1 MTAISNSRFSELYT
15 PQLASAV
22 PQPQSARLEVATEL
36 PGTRQ
41 TSLQDKDQWLA
52 SIYGGTLRDLLGDNQ
67 DYREVEVDRIPWNSS
82 LGQTRALMLKLL
94 GSPAFKDWAKQN
106 DVDLS
111 KPLTIN
117 VDSGTLDV
125 TTTGAKQRNP
135 FDFSPPTPT
144 AKSLDIH
151 SFTGWP
157 LLMSVAKTL
166 AGPGNVVSFDTASTA
181 TTATIADIARF
192 HGHAVPSD
200 RILSPSQRQASI
212 QQLLDKLQDPDSDT
226 YNERFNF
233 PPQQYLNNQV
243 SELGGLNNRNAVI
256 GVISNVVNE
265 KAKDLEDL
273 EAELQFW
280 QKRSGYEETIEKL
293 QLTIKQRLQ
302 NVLDTPVEIDPTSSY
317 FRDHNLKP
325 DVAVTLRDYLVGH
338 GIVLPTNASELK
350 NIAQSLASP
359 PIEKPAHG
367 NLGGAHS
374 WPTPM
379 SNDDRRALAAMTS
392 KFLEG
397 QPENTLLA
405 YLTRGVEYR
414 QNFGASFLEDRSRGI
429 DNVLEFPN
437 VKKFALAAEREF
449 GEIASPNVI
458 ADWMLTAL
466 YDSLDPLS
474 INATSPDSNRTKVAG
489 FDLANMNLSGMN
501 AQDIYATLSDHLRE
515 TGVTNHYNGVLA
527 MEVLLARKAPELL
540 VKDIPETLT
549 KGTHSWVSFV
559 TAVARIEAEAP
570 GSTSRM
576 TYAQV
581 MMRHELAPITLA
593 DKLVEQQAQTDA
605 LKDWGVY
612 NGVLT
617 RSSTDQYSEED
628 MTKVRAAFNEQMH
641 QLNESSKTFATP
653 FPVLHEMAVA
663 SIKEQNPHLSE
674 EQIKRKVL
682 TPKDSGFLEFPGP
695 YSLVDILIN
704 AERHHKDVALDSYTS
719 SDKDIDL
726 STIALRKFT
735 NSFVVSTFEAQLSVL
750 FDRFERA
757 TQTQVKNLIS
767 KLPVEDRNIIEHG
780 KITVSREVDVT
791 YSGASSTPV
800 GLEPSPHSII
810 VQSEFVDASGRKGI
824 HTYEID
830 GPNNIIRKREDLND
844 KTPATIPGIPDKST
858 GPLPPVG
865 DSVVRTRSL
874 IPIVPD
880 GDYKEDVLAPR
891 SNDNVNN
898 APNSFASEK
907 TQYIA
912 DALVK
917 KISIRDNAES
927 LRGTTAFDG
936 EVPFWQKIEDFVVG
950 LIPGYNAV
958 KNFIAGN
965 WREGLIDVA
974 FDVFGFLLAGAGG
987 AVRAAGAGARAGSSA
1002 FGSTAKRLVRGA
1014 IGALNPI
1021 DPKGIAQGFV
1031 QEGITY
1037 LANSGPGR
1045 NNQPSFKIKY
1055 DPVKIFRNVENA
1067 TIGNANMQGTTTAI
1081 AATQKN
1087 GKWYA
1092 LDPVSKQPFG
1102 LPLKDFVPSA

>member
-15 PQLASAV
+15 PQLANAV

-67 DYREVEVDRIPWNSS
+67 DYREVEIDRIPWNSS

-94 GSPAFKDWAKQN
+94 ESPAFKDWAKQN

-125 TTTGAKQRNP
+125 TTTGSKQRNP

-157 LLMSVAKTL
+157 LLKSVAKTL

-243 SELGGLNNRNAVI
+243 SELGDLNNRNAVI
-256 GVISNVVNE
+256 GVISNVVND

-280 QKRSGYEETIEKL
+280 QKRSGYEETIEELK
-293 QLTIKQRLQ
+293 LTIKQRLQ
-302 NVLDTPVEIDPTSSY
+302 SVLDTPVEIDPTSSY

-338 GIVLPTNASELK
+338 GILLPTNASELK

-628 MTKVRAAFNEQMH
+628 MAKVRAAFNEQMH

-735 NSFVVSTFEAQLSVL
+735 NSSVVYTFETQLSVL

-767 KLPVEDRNIIEHG
+767 KLPIEDRKIIEHG
-780 KITVSREVDVT
+780 KVTISKEVDVSYEA
-791 YSGASSTPV
+791 YSQVQKRKDSSPT
-800 GLEPSPHSII
+800 SIFL
-810 VQSEFVDASGRKGI
+810 QSEFVDAQGNKGT

-830 GPNNIIRKREDLND
+830 SAKNTIRKRIDLND
-844 KTPATIPGIPDKST
+844 KIPGAISDDKINSKRLV
-858 GPLPPVG
+858 PLA
-865 DSVVRTRSL
+865 
-874 IPIVPD
+874 PD
-880 GDYKEDVLAPR
+880 GNYSDNVLAAG
-891 SNDNVNN
+891 STDAVND

-912 DALVK
+912 DAMVK

-965 WREGLIDVA
+965 WREGLTDVA

-987 AVRAAGAGARAGSSA
+987 AARAAGAGARAGSSA

-1021 DPKGIAQGFV
+1021 DPKGIAQGVV

-1067 TIGNANMQGTTTAI
+1067 TIGNASMQGTTTAI

>member
-1 MTAISNSRFSELYT
+1 MTVISNSRFSELYT
-15 PQLASAV
+15 PQLSSAV

-94 GSPAFKDWAKQN
+94 ESPAFKDWAKQN

-157 LLMSVAKTL
+157 LLKSVAKTL

-243 SELGGLNNRNAVI
+243 SELGDLNNRNAVI

-466 YDSLDPLS
+466 YDALDPLS

-735 NSFVVSTFEAQLSVL
+735 NSSVVYTFETQLSVL

-767 KLPVEDRNIIEHG
+767 KLPIEDRKIIEHG
-780 KITVSREVDVT
+780 KVTISKEVDVSYEA
-791 YSGASSTPV
+791 YSQVQKRKDSSPT
-800 GLEPSPHSII
+800 SIFL
-810 VQSEFVDASGRKGI
+810 QSEFVDAQGNKGT

-830 GPNNIIRKREDLND
+830 SAKNTIRKRIDLND
-844 KTPATIPGIPDKST
+844 KIPGAISDDKINSKRLV
-858 GPLPPVG
+858 PLA
-865 DSVVRTRSL
+865 
-874 IPIVPD
+874 PD
-880 GDYKEDVLAPR
+880 GNY
-891 SNDNVNN
+891 SDNVLTAGSTDAVND

-912 DALVK
+912 DAMVK

>member
-1 MTAISNSRFSELYT
+1 MTVISNSRFSELYT
-15 PQLASAV
+15 PQLANAV

-36 PGTRQ
+36 SQTRRQ
-41 TSLQDKDQWLA
+41 TSLQNKDQWLA
-52 SIYGGTLRDLLGDNQ
+52 SIYGGALQDLLGDNQ
-67 DYREVEVDRIPWNSS
+67 DYREVKIDRIPWNSS

-94 GSPAFKDWAKQN
+94 ESPAFKDWAKQN

-125 TTTGAKQRNP
+125 TTTGSKQRNP

-151 SFTGWP
+151 SFIGWP

-181 TTATIADIARF
+181 TTATVADIARF
-192 HGHAVPSD
+192 HGHAVPSG
-200 RILSPSQRQASI
+200 RILSPSERQASI

-233 PPQQYLNNQV
+233 PPQQYLNKQV
-243 SELGGLNNRNAVI
+243 SELGDLNNRNAVI
-256 GVISNVVNE
+256 GVISNVVND

-293 QLTIKQRLQ
+293 KLTIKQGLQ
-302 NVLDTPVEIDPTSSY
+302 NVLDTPVQIDPTSSY

-338 GIVLPTNASELK
+338 GMVFPTNASELK

-405 YLTRGVEYR
+405 YLTRGIDY
-414 QNFGASFLEDRSRGI
+414 QQGLSEDFRDNRSRAI
-429 DNVLEFPN
+429 DRVLGFSNVQ
-437 VKKFALAAEREF
+437 KFALAAEREL

-628 MTKVRAAFNEQMH
+628 MAKVRAAFNEQMH

-735 NSFVVSTFEAQLSVL
+735 NSSVVYTFETQLSVL

-767 KLPVEDRNIIEHG
+767 KLPIEDRKIIEHG
-780 KITVSREVDVT
+780 KVTISKEVDVSYEA
-791 YSGASSTPV
+791 YSQVQKRKDSSPT
-800 GLEPSPHSII
+800 SIFL
-810 VQSEFVDASGRKGI
+810 QSEFVDAQGNKGT

-830 GPNNIIRKREDLND
+830 SAKNTIRKRIDLND
-844 KTPATIPGIPDKST
+844 KIPGAISDDKINSKRLV
-858 GPLPPVG
+858 PLA
-865 DSVVRTRSL
+865 
-874 IPIVPD
+874 PD
-880 GDYKEDVLAPR
+880 GNYSDNVLAAG
-891 SNDNVNN
+891 STDAVND

-912 DALVK
+912 DAMVK

-987 AVRAAGAGARAGSSA
+987 AARAAGAGARAGSSA

-1021 DPKGIAQGFV
+1021 DPKGIAQGVV

>member
-1 MTAISNSRFSELYT
+1 M
-15 PQLASAV
+15 
-22 PQPQSARLEVATEL
+22 
-36 PGTRQ
+36 
-41 TSLQDKDQWLA
+41 
-52 SIYGGTLRDLLGDNQ
+52 
-67 DYREVEVDRIPWNSS
+67 
-82 LGQTRALMLKLL
+82 
-94 GSPAFKDWAKQN
+94 
-106 DVDLS
+106 
-111 KPLTIN
+111 
-117 VDSGTLDV
+117 
-125 TTTGAKQRNP
+125 
-135 FDFSPPTPT
+135 
-144 AKSLDIH
+144 
-151 SFTGWP
+151 
-157 LLMSVAKTL
+157 
-166 AGPGNVVSFDTASTA
+166 
-181 TTATIADIARF
+181 
-192 HGHAVPSD
+192 
-200 RILSPSQRQASI
+200 
-212 QQLLDKLQDPDSDT
+212 
-226 YNERFNF
+226 
-233 PPQQYLNNQV
+233 
-243 SELGGLNNRNAVI
+243 
-256 GVISNVVNE
+256 
-265 KAKDLEDL
+265 
-273 EAELQFW
+273 
-280 QKRSGYEETIEKL
+280 
-293 QLTIKQRLQ
+293 Q

-466 YDSLDPLS
+466 YDALDPLS

-628 MTKVRAAFNEQMH
+628 MAKVRAAFNEQMH

-735 NSFVVSTFEAQLSVL
+735 NSSVVYTFETQLSVL

-767 KLPVEDRNIIEHG
+767 KLPIEDRKIIEHG
-780 KITVSREVDVT
+780 KVTISKEVDVSYEA
-791 YSGASSTPV
+791 YSQVQKRKDSSPT
-800 GLEPSPHSII
+800 SIFL
-810 VQSEFVDASGRKGI
+810 QSEFVDAQGNKGT

-830 GPNNIIRKREDLND
+830 SAKNTIRKRIDLND
-844 KTPATIPGIPDKST
+844 KIPGAISDDKINSKRLV
-858 GPLPPVG
+858 PLA
-865 DSVVRTRSL
+865 
-874 IPIVPD
+874 PD
-880 GDYKEDVLAPR
+880 GNY
-891 SNDNVNN
+891 SDNVLTAGSTDAVND

-912 DALVK
+912 DAMVK

-987 AVRAAGAGARAGSSA
+987 AARAAGAGARAGSSA
-1002 FGSTAKRLVRGA
+1002 FGSTAKRLVRGT

-1037 LANSGPGR
+1037 LPNSGPGR

>member
-1 MTAISNSRFSELYT
+1 MTVISNSRFSELYT
-15 PQLASAV
+15 PQLSSAV

-94 GSPAFKDWAKQN
+94 ESPAFKDWAKQN

-157 LLMSVAKTL
+157 LLKSVAKTL

-243 SELGGLNNRNAVI
+243 SELGDLNNRNAVI

-466 YDSLDPLS
+466 YDALDPLS

-719 SDKDIDL
+719 SDRDIDL

-735 NSFVVSTFEAQLSVL
+735 NSSVVYTFETQLSVL

-767 KLPVEDRNIIEHG
+767 KLPIEDRKIIEHG
-780 KITVSREVDVT
+780 KVTISKEVDVSYEA
-791 YSGASSTPV
+791 YSQVQKRKDSSPT
-800 GLEPSPHSII
+800 SIFL
-810 VQSEFVDASGRKGI
+810 QSEFVDAQGNKGT

-830 GPNNIIRKREDLND
+830 SAKNTIRKRIDLND
-844 KTPATIPGIPDKST
+844 KIPGAISDDKINSKRLV
-858 GPLPPVG
+858 PLA
-865 DSVVRTRSL
+865 
-874 IPIVPD
+874 PD
-880 GDYKEDVLAPR
+880 GNY
-891 SNDNVNN
+891 SDNVLTAGSTDAVND

-912 DALVK
+912 DAMVK

-974 FDVFGFLLAGAGG
+974 FDVFGFLL
-987 AVRAAGAGARAGSSA
+987 ARAGSSA

>member
-41 TSLQDKDQWLA
+41 TSLQDKVQWLA

-243 SELGGLNNRNAVI
+243 SELGDLNNRNAVI

-350 NIAQSLASP
+350 NIAQSLASH

-628 MTKVRAAFNEQMH
+628 MAKVRAAFNEQMH

-735 NSFVVSTFEAQLSVL
+735 NSSVVYTFETQLSVL

-767 KLPVEDRNIIEHG
+767 KLPIEDRKIIEHG
-780 KITVSREVDVT
+780 KVTISKEVDVSYEA
-791 YSGASSTPV
+791 YSQVQKRKDSSPT
-800 GLEPSPHSII
+800 SIFL
-810 VQSEFVDASGRKGI
+810 QSEFVDAQGNKGT

-830 GPNNIIRKREDLND
+830 SAKNTIRKRIDLND
-844 KTPATIPGIPDKST
+844 KIPGAISDDKINSKRLV
-858 GPLPPVG
+858 PLA
-865 DSVVRTRSL
+865 
-874 IPIVPD
+874 PD
-880 GDYKEDVLAPR
+880 GNYSDNVLAAG
-891 SNDNVNN
+891 STDAVND

-912 DALVK
+912 DAMVK

-987 AVRAAGAGARAGSSA
+987 AARAAGAGARAGSSA
-1002 FGSTAKRLVRGA
+1002 FGSTAKRLVRGT

>member
-15 PQLASAV
+15 PQLANAV

-67 DYREVEVDRIPWNSS
+67 DYREVEIDRIPWNSS

-94 GSPAFKDWAKQN
+94 ESPAFKDWAKQN

-125 TTTGAKQRNP
+125 TTTGSKQRNP

-157 LLMSVAKTL
+157 LLKSVAKTL

-243 SELGGLNNRNAVI
+243 SELGDLNNRNAVI
-256 GVISNVVNE
+256 GVISNVVND

-280 QKRSGYEETIEKL
+280 QKRSGYEETIEELK
-293 QLTIKQRLQ
+293 LTIKQRLQ
-302 NVLDTPVEIDPTSSY
+302 SVLDTPVEIDPTSSY

-338 GIVLPTNASELK
+338 GILLPTNASELK

-628 MTKVRAAFNEQMH
+628 MAKVRAAFNEQMH

-735 NSFVVSTFEAQLSVL
+735 NSSVVYTFETQLSVL

-767 KLPVEDRNIIEHG
+767 KLPIEDRKIIEHG
-780 KITVSREVDVT
+780 KVTISKEVDVSYEA
-791 YSGASSTPV
+791 YSQVQKRKDSSPT
-800 GLEPSPHSII
+800 SIFL
-810 VQSEFVDASGRKGI
+810 QSEFVDAQGNKGT
-824 HTYEID
+824 HTYEMD
-830 GPNNIIRKREDLND
+830 SAKNTIRKRIDLND
-844 KTPATIPGIPDKST
+844 KIPGAISDDKINSKRLV
-858 GPLPPVG
+858 PLA
-865 DSVVRTRSL
+865 
-874 IPIVPD
+874 PD
-880 GDYKEDVLAPR
+880 GNYSDNVLAAG
-891 SNDNVNN
+891 STDAVND

-912 DALVK
+912 DAMVK

-965 WREGLIDVA
+965 WREGLTDVA

-987 AVRAAGAGARAGSSA
+987 AARAAGAGARAGSSA

-1021 DPKGIAQGFV
+1021 DPKGIAQGVV

-1067 TIGNANMQGTTTAI
+1067 TIGNASMQGTTTAI

>member
-151 SFTGWP
+151 RFTGWP

-243 SELGGLNNRNAVI
+243 SELGDLNNRNAVI

-350 NIAQSLASP
+350 NIVQSLASP

-458 ADWMLTAL
+458 ADWVLTAL

-628 MTKVRAAFNEQMH
+628 MAKVRAAFNEQMH

-767 KLPVEDRNIIEHG
+767 KLPVEDRKIIEHG
-780 KITVSREVDVT
+780 NVTVSKEVDVSYEA
-791 YSGASSTPV
+791 YSQVQKRKDSSPT
-800 GLEPSPHSII
+800 SIFL
-810 VQSEFVDASGRKGI
+810 QSEFVDAQGNKGT

-830 GPNNIIRKREDLND
+830 SAKNTIRKRIDLND
-844 KTPATIPGIPDKST
+844 KIPGAISDDKINSKRLV
-858 GPLPPVG
+858 PLA
-865 DSVVRTRSL
+865 
-874 IPIVPD
+874 PD
-880 GDYKEDVLAPR
+880 GNY
-891 SNDNVNN
+891 SDNVLTAGSTEAVND

-912 DALVK
+912 DAMVK
-917 KISIRDNAES
+917 KS
-927 LRGTTAFDG
+927 
-936 EVPFWQKIEDFVVG
+936 
-950 LIPGYNAV
+950 
-958 KNFIAGN
+958 
-965 WREGLIDVA
+965 
-974 FDVFGFLLAGAGG
+974 VFGITQSHCGAPLHSM
-987 AVRAAGAGARAGSSA
+987 VKS
-1002 FGSTAKRLVRGA
+1002 L
-1014 IGALNPI
+1014 
-1021 DPKGIAQGFV
+1021 
-1031 QEGITY
+1031 
-1037 LANSGPGR
+1037 SGKK
-1045 NNQPSFKIKY
+1045 SKIL
-1055 DPVKIFRNVENA
+1055 
-1067 TIGNANMQGTTTAI
+1067 
-1081 AATQKN
+1081 
-1087 GKWYA
+1087 W
-1092 LDPVSKQPFG
+1092 
-1102 LPLKDFVPSA
+1102 

>member
-1 MTAISNSRFSELYT
+1 MTVISNSRFSELYT
-15 PQLASAV
+15 PQLSSAV

-157 LLMSVAKTL
+157 LLKSVANTL

-243 SELGGLNNRNAVI
+243 SELGDLNNRNAVI

-628 MTKVRAAFNEQMH
+628 MAKVRAAFNEQMH

-735 NSFVVSTFEAQLSVL
+735 NSSVVYTFETQLSVL

-767 KLPVEDRNIIEHG
+767 KLPIEDRKIIEHG
-780 KITVSREVDVT
+780 KVTISKEVDVSYEA
-791 YSGASSTPV
+791 YSQVQKRKDSSPT
-800 GLEPSPHSII
+800 SIFL
-810 VQSEFVDASGRKGI
+810 QSEFVDAQGNKGT

-830 GPNNIIRKREDLND
+830 SAKNTIRKRIDLND
-844 KTPATIPGIPDKST
+844 KIPGAISDDKINSKRLV
-858 GPLPPVG
+858 PLA
-865 DSVVRTRSL
+865 
-874 IPIVPD
+874 PD
-880 GDYKEDVLAPR
+880 GNYSDNVLAAG
-891 SNDNVNN
+891 STDAVND

-912 DALVK
+912 DAMVK

-987 AVRAAGAGARAGSSA
+987 AARAAGAGARAGSSA
-1002 FGSTAKRLVRGA
+1002 FGSTAKRLVRGT

>member
-15 PQLASAV
+15 PQLANAV

-94 GSPAFKDWAKQN
+94 ESPAFKDWAKQN

-157 LLMSVAKTL
+157 LLKSVAKTL

-243 SELGGLNNRNAVI
+243 SELGDLNNRNAVI

-628 MTKVRAAFNEQMH
+628 MAKVRAAFNEQMH

-735 NSFVVSTFEAQLSVL
+735 NSSVVYTFETQLSVL

-767 KLPVEDRNIIEHG
+767 KLPIEDRKIIEHG
-780 KITVSREVDVT
+780 KVTISKEVDVSYEA
-791 YSGASSTPV
+791 YSQVQKRKDSSPT
-800 GLEPSPHSII
+800 SIFL
-810 VQSEFVDASGRKGI
+810 QSEFVDAQGNKGT

-830 GPNNIIRKREDLND
+830 SAKNTIRKRIDLND
-844 KTPATIPGIPDKST
+844 KIPGAISDDKINSKRLV
-858 GPLPPVG
+858 PLA
-865 DSVVRTRSL
+865 
-874 IPIVPD
+874 PD
-880 GDYKEDVLAPR
+880 GNYSDNVLAAG
-891 SNDNVNN
+891 STDAVND

-912 DALVK
+912 DAMVK

-965 WREGLIDVA
+965 WREGLTDVA

-987 AVRAAGAGARAGSSA
+987 AARAAGAGARAGSSA

-1021 DPKGIAQGFV
+1021 DPKGIAQGVV

-1067 TIGNANMQGTTTAI
+1067 TIGNASMQGTTTAI

>member
-15 PQLASAV
+15 PQLANAV

-67 DYREVEVDRIPWNSS
+67 DYREVEIDRIPWNSS

-94 GSPAFKDWAKQN
+94 ESPAFKDWAKQN

-125 TTTGAKQRNP
+125 TTTGSKQRNP

-157 LLMSVAKTL
+157 LLKSVAKTL

-243 SELGGLNNRNAVI
+243 SELGDLNNRNAVI
-256 GVISNVVNE
+256 GVISNVVND

-280 QKRSGYEETIEKL
+280 QKRSGYEETIEELK
-293 QLTIKQRLQ
+293 LTIKQRLQ
-302 NVLDTPVEIDPTSSY
+302 SVLDTPVEIDPTSSY

-338 GIVLPTNASELK
+338 GILLPTNASELK

-359 PIEKPAHG
+359 PVEKPAHG

-628 MTKVRAAFNEQMH
+628 MAKVRAAFNEQMH

-735 NSFVVSTFEAQLSVL
+735 NSSVVYTFETQLSVL

-767 KLPVEDRNIIEHG
+767 KLPIEDRKIIEHG
-780 KITVSREVDVT
+780 KVTISKEVDVSYEA
-791 YSGASSTPV
+791 YSQVQKRKDSSPT
-800 GLEPSPHSII
+800 SIFL
-810 VQSEFVDASGRKGI
+810 QSEFVDAQGNKGT

-830 GPNNIIRKREDLND
+830 SAKNTIRKRIDLND
-844 KTPATIPGIPDKST
+844 KIPGAISDDKINSKRLV
-858 GPLPPVG
+858 PLA
-865 DSVVRTRSL
+865 
-874 IPIVPD
+874 PD
-880 GDYKEDVLAPR
+880 GNYSDNVLAAG
-891 SNDNVNN
+891 STDAVND

-912 DALVK
+912 DAMVK

-987 AVRAAGAGARAGSSA
+987 AARAAGAGARAGSSA

-1021 DPKGIAQGFV
+1021 DPKGIAQGVV